1 MKQKKPTEIYSKK
14 TGLLSK
20 YYGLSESDKEYLN
33 NFENFTQG
41 NADLGKSSDFFE
53 KNSGYS
59 SLASYR
65 KDIDSGR
72 QKDLMT
78 RGNSIDIDP
87 TDPSFGPAIIDSFR
101 SQAEYCGRCI
111 KPEHECKCDEVKR
124 KTPYSEDDW
133 RQTLLNDPQEA
144 YGELMSRHTKAYDLL
159 PTGNAPQDLPEG
171 TMVLIAIPRHSLRGK
186 LAQIVSK
193 RAQDGKYEVIVHST
207 SNPVRGYFSANEL
220 KVSRRKQD
228 VRS

>member
-65 KDIDSGR
+65 KDIDSMIFLYLPS
-72 QKDLMT
+72 DLPIL
-78 RGNSIDIDP
+78 SLYS
-87 TDPSFGPAIIDSFR
+87 PSF
-101 SQAEYCGRCI
+101 
-111 KPEHECKCDEVKR
+111 
-124 KTPYSEDDW
+124 YS
-133 RQTLLNDPQEA
+133 P
-144 YGELMSRHTKAYDLL
+144 S
-159 PTGNAPQDLPEG
+159 DLPLL
-171 TMVLIAIPRHSLRGK
+171 THYCPSNLPVLSL
-186 LAQIVSK
+186 
-193 RAQDGKYEVIVHST
+193 
-207 SNPVRGYFSANEL
+207 
-220 KVSRRKQD
+220 
-228 VRS
+228 